1 MFIPVFIP
9 SGYNHHMV
17 TLYLNGNPPWLK
29 VFGDDQK
36 PRVVL
41 VTVLTSLIL
50 LLYDGLMVSHTIF
63 TFRTCSF
70 WIVISYFI
78 SFQSQA
84 TFGAY
89 VYSYAVKG
97 AVHIKPS
104 HAAYLNSLFWV
115 SMSRNLLSIIV
126 TQYLWSLKQ
135 QALIVFF
142 FKTVQSLSKLS
153 RNCGS
158 SFFLISLQS
167 MHPRGCSSL
176 GASVLSG
183 NNSSLWNDSFFFL

>member
-1 MFIPVFIP
+1 MISVIIKSFLLRSIL
-9 SGYNHHMV
+9 GYNHHMV

-50 LLYDGLMVSHTIF
+50 LLYDGLMVCRVRFIF
-63 TFRTCSF
+63 KSVFEFSSLILHCF
-70 WIVISYFI
+70 KF
-78 SFQSQA
+78 QA

-115 SMSRNLLSIIV
+115 SKSRNLLSINLTRIS
-126 TQYLWSLKQ
+126 QKASH
-135 QALIVFF
+135 
-142 FKTVQSLSKLS
+142 KLS
-153 RNCGS
+153 
-158 SFFLISLQS
+158 
-167 MHPRGCSSL
+167 
-176 GASVLSG
+176 
-183 NNSSLWNDSFFFL
+183 

>member
-1 MFIPVFIP
+1 
-9 SGYNHHMV
+9 MV

-50 LLYDGLMVSHTIF
+50 LLYDGLMVSQMIF
-63 TFRTCSF
+63 IFRTYF
-70 WIVISYFI
+70 IWIISSYFFP
-78 SFQSQA
+78 FQFQA

-115 SMSRNLLSIIV
+115 SKSRKLLSIIV
-126 TQYLWSLKQ
+126 TQHLWLRRQ
-135 QALIVFF
+135 QTLQFL
-142 FKTVQSLSKLS
+142 FKRVKLVLCQSLATAIPALS
-153 RNCGS
+153 
-158 SFFLISLQS
+158 F
-167 MHPRGCSSL
+167 
-176 GASVLSG
+176 
-183 NNSSLWNDSFFFL
+183 W

>member
-1 MFIPVFIP
+1 
-9 SGYNHHMV
+9 MV

-50 LLYDGLMVSHTIF
+50 LLYDGLMVSHVTYIF
-63 TFRTCSF
+63 GAYSFR
-70 WIVISYFI
+70 ILIAYFFP
-78 SFQSQA
+78 FQFQA

-104 HAAYLNSLFWV
+104 HAAYLNSLFWA
-115 SMSRNLLSIIV
+115 SRPCNLLLIKF
-126 TQYLWSLKQ
+126 TQYVRLARQQTS
-135 QALIVFF
+135 QAL
-142 FKTVQSLSKLS
+142 LKLVKA
-153 RNCGS
+153 CQG
-158 SFFLISLQS
+158 LAAAMQTL
-167 MHPRGCSSL
+167 
-176 GASVLSG
+176 SVLFDKSPIHELERVFLF
-183 NNSSLWNDSFFFL
+183 SL